1 MITDQGQNDTLGNDA
16 QESTVGQKE
25 GSTKRQRVQVDI
37 TKVNKAKEAASGSYK
52 AFASIDWNTFAMA
65 KTFVERTKG
74 SLIYIRHEEDNRGSG
89 NMYVYHENRW
99 RQDNNCEIVKVI
111 YTRTMT
117 AFFEPTISIVDRY
130 VLLLQQLEVDAT
142 NEEIK
147 NKKNDAYHIHN
158 TIHYT
163 IFTVFMNI
171 LPSFTFA
178 SLANYSKISLF

>member
-37 TKVNKAKEAASGSYK
+37 TKVNRAKEAASGSYK

-111 YTRTMT
+111 CYIR
-117 AFFEPTISIVDRY
+117 S
-130 VLLLQQLEVDAT
+130 
-142 NEEIK
+142 
-147 NKKNDAYHIHN
+147 
-158 TIHYT
+158 
-163 IFTVFMNI
+163 
-171 LPSFTFA
+171 
-178 SLANYSKISLF
+178 